1 MTRLLLLIVA
11 VVFAVV
17 PAAAD
22 ARMVT
27 NVFGQNGRTWR
38 KADQEYVS
46 GYGAGLYD
54 MDADTWTPLATTGFS
69 QDSQS
74 SPWNIS
80 GDGKHVAGIA
90 YGFDDTFKGAVS
102 HAAIWDGTDKVT
114 LLPNR
119 QAFDGRACRA
129 NAVSYD
135 GSVVVGWQD
144 AWGPWFASVWRKGAD
159 GNYTQKILVND
170 PEMTQDKLDLLD
182 KDQCRKYLAASCQ
195 TVSAD
200 GKWIGGRGGH
210 PETAVPG
217 AWLYSEETGFKV
229 IYPEMDATVSDVN
242 SDGTMAIGW
251 CGPGMGAWIWTE
263 KNGLENLQTHV
274 EKKLGHELEDF
285 GIVSVYDMSPN
296 GRYICGYGMKGGD
309 PVAYVF
315 DLQTNSGVE
324 EMESEQVK
332 TASIPTPHPMKS
344 TSTSPSTALK

>member
-22 ARMVT
+22 AGMVT
-27 NVFGQNGRTWR
+27 SVFGQNGRTWR

-80 GDGKHVAGIA
+80 GDGNHVVGIA
-90 YGFDDTFKGAVS
+90 FGYNDSFKGVVA
-102 HAAIWDGTDKVT
+102 HAAIWDGIDKVN

-119 QAFDGRACRA
+119 QAIEGRACRA

-144 AWGPWFASVWRKGAD
+144 AW
-159 GNYTQKILVND
+159 
-170 PEMTQDKLDLLD
+170 
-182 KDQCRKYLAASCQ
+182 
-195 TVSAD
+195 
-200 GKWIGGRGGH
+200 
-210 PETAVPG
+210 
-217 AWLYSEETGFKV
+217 
-229 IYPEMDATVSDVN
+229 
-242 SDGTMAIGW
+242 
-251 CGPGMGAWIWTE
+251 IWTE
-263 KNGLENLQTHV
+263 EGGLEYLQAHV
-274 EKKLGHELEDF
+274 EKKLGHALEDF

-315 DLQTNSGVE
+315 DLHTNSGVE
-324 EMESEQVK
+324 EMECSQVK
-332 TASIPTPHPMKS
+332 ANIYPNPASDEIHVDLPFDGSEVKTTLTLVDMRGQTMRRLDA
-344 TSTSPSTALK
+344 TSTSNVIDIRDLARGIYVLDVNANGKHKTFKVIVK

>member
-22 ARMVT
+22 AGMVT
-27 NVFGQNGRTWR
+27 SVFGQNGRTWR

-80 GDGKHVAGIA
+80 GDGNHVVGIA
-90 YGFDDTFKGAVS
+90 FGYNDSFKGVVA
-102 HAAIWDGTDKVT
+102 HAAIWDGIDKVN

-119 QAFDGRACRA
+119 QAIEGRACRA

-144 AWGPWFASVWRKGAD
+144 AW
-159 GNYTQKILVND
+159 
-170 PEMTQDKLDLLD
+170 
-182 KDQCRKYLAASCQ
+182 
-195 TVSAD
+195 
-200 GKWIGGRGGH
+200 
-210 PETAVPG
+210 
-217 AWLYSEETGFKV
+217 
-229 IYPEMDATVSDVN
+229 
-242 SDGTMAIGW
+242 
-251 CGPGMGAWIWTE
+251 IWTE
-263 KNGLENLQTHV
+263 EDGLEYLQNHV

-296 GRYICGYGMKGGD
+296 GRYICDYGMKGGN
-309 PVAYVF
+309 PVGYVF
-315 DLQTNSGVE
+315 DLHTNSGVE

-332 TASIPTPHPMKS
+332 AAIYPNPASDEIHVDLPFDGSEVKTTLTLVDMRGQTMRRLDA
-344 TSTSPSTALK
+344 TSTSNVIDIRDLARGIYVLDVNANGKHKTFKVIVK